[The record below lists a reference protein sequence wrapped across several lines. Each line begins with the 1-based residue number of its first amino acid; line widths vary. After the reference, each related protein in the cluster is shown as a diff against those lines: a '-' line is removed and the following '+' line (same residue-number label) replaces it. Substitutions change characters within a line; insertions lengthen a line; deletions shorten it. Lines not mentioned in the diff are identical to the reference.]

1 MTFETARVD
10 LATSI
15 EPESEPRPWRHAFP
29 LDATEELAARGWD
42 DERISLAISTCLAD
56 AHRLGG

>member
-15 EPESEPRPWRHAFP
+15 EPEVRAPP
-29 LDATEELAARGWD
+29 LAPAYLALLRRFD
-42 DERISLAISTCLAD
+42 KSVL
-56 AHRLGG
+56 HRT